1 MDWITEE
8 IQQLAGFDKMYNF
21 EIYGK
26 RKVIGQR
33 VTTASSFM
41 AQFTTAITTVKG
53 TTESTT
59 APPLDDRFLD
69 VFEFD
74 PEDEYDPSLIQ
85 ELNRFELEYPDP
97 GPEFYPDNNSGDL
110 LTVDSLSF
118 QLALMTF
125 LVK

>member
-8 IQQLAGFDKMYNF
+8 IQQLSGFDKLYNF

-41 AQFTTAITTVKG
+41 AQFTTAITTIKG

-74 PEDEYDPSLIQ
+74 PEDEYDPSLIE
-85 ELNRFELEYPDP
+85 ELNRFELEYPEA
-97 GPEFYPDNNSGDL
+97 GPEFYPDDNSGELSNIDFLSL
-110 LTVDSLSF
+110 LLICVAF
-118 QLALMTF
+118 M
-125 LVK
+125 VK